1 MMKSISLPA
10 VAIAAALAS
19 PCALADAGHGA
30 SIGAPGDAKRVTR
43 TVEITASD
51 DMRFHPAKIAVKR
64 GETVRLVVR
73 NAGKI
78 DHELVLGSPKDLKAH
93 AALMRKFPGMEHDEP
108 NQVKVGPGET
118 REIVWRF
125 PRSGT
130 VDFACLIAGHFEAGM
145 KGKIKIAAP

>member
-1 MMKSISLPA
+1 MMKSISLHA
-10 VAIAAALAS
+10 VAIAAALTS

-43 TVEITASD
+43 TVKVTAAD
-51 DMRFHPAKIAVKR
+51 DLRFHPAKIAVKR

-78 DHELVLGSPKDLKAH
+78 DHELVLGTAEELAEH

-108 NQVKVGPGET
+108 NEVTVHPGET

-130 VDFACLIAGHFEAGM
+130 VDFACLIPGHFDAGM
-145 KGKIKIAAP
+145 KGKITVGAP

>member
-1 MMKSISLPA
+1 MMKSISLLAA
-10 VAIAAALAS
+10 VLAAALAS

-30 SIGAPGDAKRVTR
+30 SIGAPGDARRVTR
-43 TVEITASD
+43 TVEITAAD
-51 DMRFHPAKIAVKR
+51 DLRFHPAKIAVKR

-78 DHELVLGSPKDLKAH
+78 DHELVLGTAEELAEH

-108 NQVKVGPGET
+108 NQMRVGPGET

-130 VDFACLIAGHFEAGM
+130 VDFACLIPGHFDAGM
-145 KGKIKIAAP
+145 KGKIKIGAP

>member
-1 MMKSISLPA
+1 MMKNISLP
-10 VAIAAALAS
+10 VAALAAAIAS
-19 PCALADAGHGA
+19 TCALADAGHGA

-43 TVEITASD
+43 TVEITAAD
-51 DMRFHPAKIAVKR
+51 DLRFHPAKIAVKR
-64 GETVRLVVR
+64 GETIRLVVR

-78 DHELVLGSPKDLKAH
+78 DHELVLGTAEELAEH

-108 NQVKVGPGET
+108 NQAKVGPGET

-130 VDFACLIAGHFEAGM
+130 VEFACLIPGHFDAGM
-145 KGKIKIAAP
+145 KGEITVGAH